1 MMVENI
7 NKNNR
12 YICVGEKKKQIY
24 EEFYVD
30 EIDKQK
36 LFDKYVF

>member
-12 YICVGEKKKQIY
+12 YIFVGEKKKQIY
-24 EEFYVD
+24 EEFYVG
-30 EIDKQK
+30 EINKQK